1 MAEKNIVFT
10 GNATLPAI
18 GQGTWYMGEN
28 SRMRAKEVD
37 ALRAGIDLG
46 LTLIDTAE
54 MYAEGGAEEVVGE
67 ALQGGLRDKAFLV
80 SKVYPWNAAGKK
92 AIAACEASLRRLK
105 TDVLDLYLL
114 HWRGNYSLAE
124 TVEVME
130 TLMQQ
135 GKIRR
140 WGVSNLDYS
149 DMQELSR
156 VSGGKACAA
165 DQVLYHLGSRGI
177 EFDLLPWCQQQAMP
191 VMAYCPLAQAGR
203 LRDGLLESRVVQD
216 IAHAHR
222 ASAAQILL
230 AWVIS
235 HQGVMAIPKA
245 ASVAHVEEN
254 AAALKIV
261 LSADDLARLDNA
273 FPAPNRKTPLDVV

>member
-28 SRMRAKEVD
+28 SRMRAKEVA

-67 ALQGGLRDKAFLV
+67 ALQGSLRDKAFLV

-149 DMQELSR
+149 DMQELFR
-156 VSGGKACAA
+156 VSGGKACAT

-216 IAHAHR
+216 IAQAHR

-254 AAALKIV
+254 AAALKIE

>member
-28 SRMRAKEVD
+28 SRTRAKEVA

-156 VSGGKACAA
+156 VSGGKACAT